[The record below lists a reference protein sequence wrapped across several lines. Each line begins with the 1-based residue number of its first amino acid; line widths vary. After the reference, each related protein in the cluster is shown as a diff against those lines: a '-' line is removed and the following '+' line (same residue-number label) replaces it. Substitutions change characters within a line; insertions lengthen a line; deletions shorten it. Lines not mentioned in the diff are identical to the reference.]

1 MKNIFILLLLL
12 STLFTGFDSV
22 AQNSNRF
29 PALRERIAQ
38 AKLREIRFQ
47 LKLNQPAFE
56 RFRPIYL
63 RYEREIAQI
72 DFLKQARLMKA
83 DTDSLSAE
91 EADQLIIGQL
101 ENAKRLVNIREKYY
115 MEFRTVISPQQ
126 IIKLYQTE
134 AELRK
139 KVMQEMRKRMMNRG
153 IQAPD
158 QMDRQ

>member
-47 LKLNQPAFE
+47 LKLNQSAFE